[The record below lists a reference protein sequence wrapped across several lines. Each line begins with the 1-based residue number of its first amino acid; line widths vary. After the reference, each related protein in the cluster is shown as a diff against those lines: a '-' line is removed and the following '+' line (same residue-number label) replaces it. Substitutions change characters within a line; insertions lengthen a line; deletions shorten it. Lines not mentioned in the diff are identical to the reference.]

1 VSQYFAVLNNM
12 MLFFLAKEGHFYEH
26 YPMIPHTGGYM
37 PTILTVSPDPE
48 ARRMLGL
55 GFELKGFDIIQE
67 VDVQG
72 AKHSA
77 TGAQIMLLDMVD
89 ASQWNEAEAAA
100 RLAKTSGCAL
110 AALLLPR
117 GFQGDPPTGIRK
129 GFGLIIRKPYEL
141 MDLIRRTIAALSA
154 RTKKAPPPKKSR
166 PPARKK
172 RVKKAAPRKGKRAK
186 GKPKGP
192 KKKRPLRKR
201 GPKRKQRAK

>member
-1 VSQYFAVLNNM
+1 
-12 MLFFLAKEGHFYEH
+12 
-26 YPMIPHTGGYM
+26 M

-48 ARRMLGL
+48 AQRLLGL

-72 AKHSA
+72 ATYSA
-77 TGAQIMLLDMVD
+77 TGAEIMLLDMVD

-117 GFQGDPPTGIRK
+117 GFQGDPPKGIRK
-129 GFGLIIRKPYEL
+129 GFGLIVRKPYEL
-141 MDLIRRTIAALSA
+141 MDLIRKIIAALSA
-154 RTKKAPPPKKSR
+154 KVKRSPPPKKRR

-172 RVKKAAPRKGKRAK
+172 KTKKARPRKAKRTK
-186 GKPKGP
+186 GKPKVP

-201 GPKRKQRAK
+201 GPKRKRRAK